1 MAPTVAEEVTWTQP
15 PDSKAVKVMAEA
27 LAGVL
32 PIAVGILVV
41 PLPIAA
47 VILLL
52 FSPRARANGLAFLA
66 GWVLGLAAV
75 GTVTLLVAAGGDVAG
90 GGSPARWASAVK
102 ALLGV
107 GLLFLAYLSFEKRP
121 AKDSEPEAPG
131 WMLALAG
138 YSPGKSFGLGAL
150 LAGANPKNLLLV
162 VGAMTSVAMLGL
174 PPGQTAVVLAVFV
187 LICSVGVTAPVAYAL
202 VGGARARDA
211 LTSWEAWLVANNAV
225 VVAVVLLVF
234 GAWIL
239 ARSLAELVG

>member
-1 MAPTVAEEVTWTQP
+1 MAPTVAEEVTWTEP
-15 PDSKAVKVMAEA
+15 LDSKVVTTMADA

-47 VILLL
+47 VVLLL
-52 FSPRARANGLAFLA
+52 FSPRARANSLAFLA

-75 GTVTLLVAAGGDVAG
+75 GAVTLLVAARGDVAG

-107 GLLFLAYLSFEKRP
+107 GLLFLAYRSFEKRP

-187 LICSVGVTAPVAYAL
+187 LVCSVGVTAPIVYAL
-202 VGGARARDA
+202 TGGARARDA

-234 GAWIL
+234 GVLVL
-239 ARSLAELVG
+239 ARSLAELIG